1 MIAGA
6 LEVKTCADTM
16 MQADTPETRDFDA
29 AEALEGAIAWWRE
42 AGVDFDYSETP
53 TQWLAE
59 PESDDAVA
67 APKPAAPPPPPPA
80 TPLSRALQQ
89 DAGPPIGGAHEN
101 WPASLEKFREWWMT
115 EPSLAEGSLDRRV
128 PPRGVAGAKLCVLVP
143 QPEPDDAE
151 GLLTGGAGKLLT
163 AMLQAMG
170 VGAYEVYVAS
180 TLPAPMPMPEWSS
193 LGARGL
199 GDVTRHHLALAAP
212 ERVLAIGRA
221 QLTLFDIAP
230 EKVRDPL
237 VLECGDKTLPLL
249 AAPDF
254 SQIARS
260 AARRANLWH
269 RWLEWTA

>member
-1 MIAGA
+1 
-6 LEVKTCADTM
+6 
-16 MQADTPETRDFDA
+16 
-29 AEALEGAIAWWRE
+29 
-42 AGVDFDYSETP
+42 
-53 TQWLAE
+53 
-59 PESDDAVA
+59 
-67 APKPAAPPPPPPA
+67 
-80 TPLSRALQQ
+80 
-89 DAGPPIGGAHEN
+89 
-101 WPASLEKFREWWMT
+101 MT
-115 EPSLAEGSLDRRV
+115 EPTLAEGSLDRRV
-128 PPRGVAGAKLCVLVP
+128 PPRGVAGAKLCILVP
-143 QPEPDDAE
+143 QPEPDDAA

-170 VGAYEVYVAS
+170 VGVHEVYVAS

-237 VLECGDKTLPLL
+237 VLECGGKTLPLL

-254 SQIARS
+254 LQIARS